1 MATVKLL
8 VNGEVDVFVLVAE
21 PRGIRRSYEK
31 EINAPYEF
39 DSVPPEYIR
48 SLSHILDGFMLCGHI
63 SHEGGDAVICSIPK
77 MIGLLRSMGYEV
89 TPDENYDAMVED
101 AAIPLTAAQLR
112 AMKAD
117 IKKERDEG
125 VVY

>member
-1 MATVKLL
+1 MTTVRLL
-8 VNGEVDVFVLVAE
+8 VDGEVDVFLLVAE
-21 PRGIRRSYEK
+21 PRGMRRSYEK
-31 EINAPYEF
+31 EIDAPYEF
-39 DSVPPEYIR
+39 DSVPPECIR
-48 SLSHILDGFMLCGHI
+48 TLSHILDGFMLCGHI

-101 AAIPLTAAQLR
+101 AAIPLTDAQLR

-117 IKKERDEG
+117 MQKEREQG
-125 VVY
+125 IVY